1 MNMPQLI
8 VKNSDLQTEKFF
20 ITRLRT
26 TIGRSARSDIC
37 IPDAFASRLHAEIRK
52 EGDAFWL
59 QDLGSANGT
68 RYNGTVV
75 SMPLPLMN
83 GGEIQIGE
91 TVIIFEDERLYQSKN
106 ATLIADHTEALD
118 PSKTI
123 ALSPQKNPTAEFLDS
138 QFTTRNELL
147 GLISK
152 VGIALLSSS
161 GLDETL
167 NQVASLVFEAVPA
180 ERCVIMLRDEE
191 IEGGMK
197 ISVARVRGKDET
209 IEEVRISRTVME
221 EVLKNRKS
229 VLTADAQ
236 HDPRYASQT
245 MALLGI
251 RSVLAVPLSVNENE
265 VFGLVYADSPTT
277 ETTFTEE
284 HLNILTTLASVASIR
299 VENARLLEER
309 FERERMERELEL
321 ATEIQ
326 QRFQPS
332 APPLMDGYE
341 FQGISF
347 SCYEIGGDYYD
358 FISRHDGKM
367 LIALGDV
374 SGKGTAAAL
383 LMSSLHAAIH
393 GQVAAKSPLPEIV
406 RSVNFYLS
414 ENTPTNRFVT
424 LFIAELNP
432 ADGTLKYINAGHNP
446 PLIGRINGTV
456 EQLDSGGFPLG
467 IMPLA
472 EYEIGET
479 KLESGEALLVYS
491 DGVSEAANL
500 KGEEFGLER
509 LSQVVSKYLNS
520 SASGLRDKVESA
532 LSGFTQTAPAG
543 DDITLVIVKKR

>member
-1 MNMPQLI
+1 MPQLNI
-8 VKNSDLQTEKFF
+8 RTADLKNENYVIS
-20 ITRLRT
+20 RLRT
-26 TIGRSARSDIC
+26 TIGRSARSDVC

-52 EGDAFWL
+52 EGDAYWL

-68 RYNGTVV
+68 RYNGSLV
-75 SMPLPLMN
+75 SMPIPLLP

-91 TVIIFEDERLYQSKN
+91 TTIVFQDDSLPSHRS
-106 ATLIADHTEALD
+106 ATLIADHTDALD

-123 ALSPQKNPTAEFLDS
+123 AFSRRNPTSEFLEA
-138 QFTTRNELL
+138 QFTTRNDLV

-180 ERCVIMLRDEE
+180 ERCVIMLRDDEA
-191 IEGGMK
+191 EGGTK
-197 ISVARVRGKDET
+197 ISAARMRGRDEPL
-209 IEEVRISRTVME
+209 EEVRISRTVMD
-221 EVLKNRKS
+221 EVLKNGKS
-229 VLTADAQ
+229 VLTSDAQ

-251 RSVLAVPLSVNENE
+251 RSVLAVPLSVNEME
-265 VFGLVYADSPTT
+265 VFGLVYADSPTY
-277 ETTFTEE
+277 EATFTEE

-321 ATEIQ
+321 ASEIQ

-332 APPLMDGYE
+332 AMPIIDGYE

-358 FISRHDGKM
+358 FIARDDGKM

-393 GQVAAKSPLPEIV
+393 AQVSAKNSLAETV
-406 RSVNFYLS
+406 TSVNQYLAH
-414 ENTPTNRFVT
+414 NTPANRFVT
-424 LFIAELNP
+424 LFAAELDP
-432 ADGTLKYINAGHNP
+432 VTGTLKYINAGHNP
-446 PLIGRINGTV
+446 PIVGRADGRV
-456 EQLDSGGFPLG
+456 EQLESGGFPLG
-467 IMPLA
+467 ILPTA
-472 EYEIGET
+472 EYELGET
-479 KLESGEALLVYS
+479 SLAPGEALVVYS

-500 KGEEFGLER
+500 RGDEFGLDR
-509 LSQVVSKYLNS
+509 LSEVVSRNLTA
-520 SASGLRDKVESA
+520 SASGLRDKVESS
-532 LSGFTQTAPAG
+532 LSTFTQNAPAG
-543 DDITLVIVKKR
+543 DDITLVIVKRK

>member
-1 MNMPQLI
+1 MPQLLI
-8 VKNSDLQTEKFF
+8 RTPDLKSETFPVA
-20 ITRLRT
+20 RLRT
-26 TIGRSARSDIC
+26 TIGRSARSDVC

-52 EGDAFWL
+52 EGDAYWL

-68 RYNGTVV
+68 RYNGSLVT
-75 SMPLPLMN
+75 MPIPLLP

-91 TVIIFEDERLYQSKN
+91 TTIVFQDDALPANRS
-106 ATLIADHTEALD
+106 ATLIADHTDALD

-123 ALSPQKNPTAEFLDS
+123 AFSRRNPTSEFL
-138 QFTTRNELL
+138 QNQYTTRNDLL

-180 ERCVIMLRDEE
+180 ERCVIMLRDDEA
-191 IEGGMK
+191 EGGTK
-197 ISVARVRGKDET
+197 IAAARLRGKEET
-209 IEEVRISRTVME
+209 IDEVRISRTVMD
-221 EVLKNRKS
+221 EVLKNGKS
-229 VLTADAQ
+229 VLTSDAQ

-265 VFGLVYADSPTT
+265 VFGLVYADSPTY
-277 ETTFTEE
+277 EATFTEE

-332 APPLMDGYE
+332 APPVLDGYE

-358 FISRHDGKM
+358 FISRDDGKM

-383 LMSSLHAAIH
+383 LMSSLHASIH
-393 GQVAAKSPLPEIV
+393 AQVSAKNSLPETV
-406 RSVNFYLS
+406 CSVNQYLAH
-414 ENTPTNRFVT
+414 NTPANRFVT
-424 LFIAELNP
+424 LFVAELDPETGALN
-432 ADGTLKYINAGHNP
+432 YINAGHNP
-446 PLIGRINGTV
+446 PLIGRRDGRI

-467 IMPLA
+467 IMPMA
-472 EYEIGET
+472 EYEQGTLRLDPGEV
-479 KLESGEALLVYS
+479 LVIYS

-500 KGEEFGLER
+500 NGDEFGLER
-509 LSQVVSKYLNS
+509 LSQVIQKNLAA

-532 LSGFTQTAPAG
+532 LSSFTQTAPAG
-543 DDITLVIVKKR
+543 DDITLVIVKRK

>member
-1 MNMPQLI
+1 MPQLI